1 MQQEDPGPI
10 TVKARLNRDQR
21 EQFTEVAAE
30 VVPKIDEGLQALEQA
45 MEIDPEYDDAMAYVN
60 LLYRERADFADTVE
74 VHDDYLAQADQ
85 WVQAAL
91 DTRKRKA
98 EESTIDAFST
108 AE

>member
-1 MQQEDPGPI
+1 M
-10 TVKARLNRDQR
+10 NRDQR

-91 DTRKRKA
+91 RHA
-98 EESTIDAFST
+98 QAQG
-108 AE
+108 